1 MAKYPIT
8 HNTDAGQVMER
19 GEHQFFIRLYIGKA
33 ADGTRKYYSKTWKTL
48 ERAIEDLF
56 EQKLKRSR
64 GVLEIE
70 SSMHF
75 GEYLRHFLDLA
86 RFTILPP
93 RLDFALKSIL
103 QFNGK
108 TAD

>member
-8 HNTDAGQVMER
+8 HNTDAGQVIER
-19 GEHQFFIRLYIGKA
+19 GEHQFFIRLYIGKS

-56 EQKLKRSR
+56 EHKLKRSR

-75 GEYLRHFLDLA
+75 GEYLRHFLEEIHR
-86 RFTILPP
+86 RFWLIRQKHQNCCL
-93 RLDFALKSIL
+93 I
-103 QFNGK
+103 
-108 TAD
+108 